1 MKITAVAGWAF
12 VAATSVHAGRATQ
25 AANNSV
31 TVCTENSFDQLMV
44 KYRAQQLASRMF
56 ALAGVFI
63 DWRGSGSCPKGA
75 IKISFSRD
83 TPPNRLPGSLAYA
96 RPFDGVHI
104 EIFYD
109 RIRSQNIKPDRLLG
123 HVMVHEITHILQGSN
138 WHAETGI
145 MKPNWTVEDLLTISE
160 QALPFTP
167 LDLKLIQLGMAAR
180 VPRVETMDG
189 KVLVA
194 LVKEAR

>member
-1 MKITAVAGWAF
+1 MKITAIAGWAF
-12 VAATSVHAGRATQ
+12 VAAISLHAGRATQ
-25 AANNSV
+25 AADNNT
-31 TVCTENSFDQLMV
+31 TVCTGNTVDLLMV

-63 DWRGSGSCPKGA
+63 DGRESGSCPQSA
-75 IKISFSRD
+75 IKISFSSS

-123 HVMVHEITHILQGSN
+123 HVLVHEIAHILQGSN

-145 MKPNWTVEDLLTISE
+145 MQPSWTKRDLLTINE
-160 QALPFTP
+160 QTLPFTP
-167 LDLKLIQLGMAAR
+167 ADLKLIQAGMAAR
-180 VPRVETMDG
+180 AARIGTPDG
-189 KVLVA
+189 TALVA
-194 LVKEAR
+194 LAKEAP